1 MSQRNNPNKSHPEV
15 VDLYEDSP
23 NEHFRLHVEKSG
35 CSMETVDV
43 TDASFITQY
52 IDVDQQRHITFL
64 TPIPSCVKKVSPDL
78 TGDQTVKFMWD
89 WQLDETDITSLPITT
104 DGITAAARKSLEF
117 AYKEKVKAVI
127 GISEVNPKTIFQIQ
141 LPERI
146 HVDTAI
152 VKCFKTVKPES
163 HLTQLPTNLLFYDA
177 KQQEHSE
184 TTKKSIEISF
194 G

>member
-1 MSQRNNPNKSHPEV
+1 
-15 VDLYEDSP
+15 
-23 NEHFRLHVEKSG
+23 
-35 CSMETVDV
+35 METVDG
-43 TDASFITQY
+43 TNASFITQY
-52 IDVDQQRHITFL
+52 VDVDQQRHITFL
-64 TPIPSCVKKVSPDL
+64 TPIPSGVKKFTADL
-78 TGDQTVKFMWD
+78 TDDQTVKFMWD

-177 KQQEHSE
+177 KCEQQEHSE
-184 TTKKSIEISF
+184 TTKKSMEISF